1 MAWGSADV
9 SVKLGG
15 CSGDLRPNSAASV
28 FSNIIWRPGGRVWS
42 CSILSSEVSTLST
55 ATCHMIYMGGS
66 SQHVKSSF
74 RGSSGS
80 SWFFK
85 SSSPWFSPSLC
96 LSSLFKA
103 GNWIAE
109 LHFRREKIPQGWV
122 KYSFAKDGGV
132 FTSEG
137 HSMRSMVHGLG
148 ISCPAPKKTSRE
160 TWAGFS
166 HVFPHI
172 QIDFSA
178 NQKIS
183 SMIYF
188 SISI

>member
-1 MAWGSADV
+1 MKLFNPQLR
-9 SVKLGG
+9 SVHTKH
-15 CSGDLRPNSAASV
+15 SNMSHDLHG
-28 FSNIIWRPGGRVWS
+28 WQ
-42 CSILSSEVSTLST
+42 LT
-55 ATCHMIYMGGS
+55 ACEKFI
-66 SQHVKSSF
+66 
-74 RGSSGS
+74 
-80 SWFFK
+80 SWFQ
-85 SSSPWFSPSLC
+85 WFFMVLQKLVTMILSLC

-132 FTSEG
+132 FTSEE